1 MNLSPLCLFKANP
14 GHVWRVHEPVAFSVV
29 VICDI
34 LSWILNTLS
43 HVRAKKQLMPT
54 FTHTATSCIDAF
66 IYTRRHT
73 PTRLACLPVR
83 GGSAPTRCDQ
93 ATDGYNSCVCTV
105 PLWQDVDVHTQT
117 RAEKKPPTI
126 ARYVVHKFRKRK
138 KKIHKK
144 QKGKEEDWEY
154 LLKMNDAVTFSVI
167 TWLIW
172 RVSASSLCH
181 FYPPAWIFI
190 L

>member
-14 GHVWRVHEPVAFSVV
+14 EHVWRVHEPVAFSVV

-117 RAEKKPPTI
+117 QAEKKKTQSLVTWFI
-126 ARYVVHKFRKRK
+126 NFEKEK
-138 KKIHKK
+138 KKIPKK
-144 QKGKEEDWEY
+144 QKGKEEDGEY
-154 LLKMNDAVTFSVI
+154 LLKWT
-167 TWLIW
+167 TQ
-172 RVSASSLCH
+172 
-181 FYPPAWIFI
+181 
-190 L
+190 

>member
-1 MNLSPLCLFKANP
+1 MNLGPLCLFKANP
-14 GHVWRVHEPVAFSVV
+14 EHVCRVHEPVAFSVV

-43 HVRAKKQLMPT
+43 HVPRKKQLMPT

-105 PLWQDVDVHTQT
+105 PLWQDVDVHTNT
-117 RAEKKPPTI
+117 RRKKTQSLVAWFINFEKEKKKEFPKNQKE
-126 ARYVVHKFRKRK
+126 RRKM
-138 KKIHKK
+138 
-144 QKGKEEDWEY
+144 G
-154 LLKMNDAVTFSVI
+154 N
-167 TWLIW
+167 
-172 RVSASSLCH
+172 
-181 FYPPAWIFI
+181 FY
-190 L
+190 